1 MSQTHEGPLA
11 AFSFA
16 TLIDERQRTLHSR
29 KLMLALSYVIEDIA
43 GETPSTTLIA
53 AFQRYQLVRPQ
64 LARYTRL
71 TPQLRQSYL
80 IGIPDAEIPALP
92 NTELIP
98 IQAGWPLLHE
108 WVVLAIGP
116 ACSVGLVARD
126 LEAAQ
131 PAQQARQFQGSWTT
145 DPALVDSITSAFFTA
160 IGRPP
165 PAFTRDARATS
176 RTTQRVR
183 QVMQERTRAR

>member
-71 TPQLRQSYL
+71 TPLLRQSYL
-80 IGIPDAEIPALP
+80 IGIPDAELPALP

-131 PAQQARQFQGSWTT
+131 PAQQARQFRG
-145 DPALVDSITSAFFTA
+145 A
-160 IGRPP
+160 GRP
-165 PAFTRDARATS
+165 TRRWSTASHLPSSQRSGGRRPHSRA
-176 RTTQRVR
+176 
-183 QVMQERTRAR
+183 MRAQHHGQPSASGR